1 MLAQNLDVGK
11 LQKKIQNLKGSII
24 PSLDDV
30 TMIEL
35 QNLVDELN
43 HEENMNN
50 DEDKGEDDQID
61 SSSQNNGKANEV
73 SDVTSSVALFD
84 KLQEKEDKELDDSVS
99 SVRSS
104 NSFRSMA
111 TRKAKLTQLNKKAY
125 AQIYVADVY
134 QLITSKI
141 GSMVRGQ
148 SLMIVIHSY
157 PMSWKVQR
165 LDIDFVTLRSYL
177 VKKYPQVIIPPLP
190 LVNQKKKLTK
200 KQLIKKKI
208 YYQKFLQSVMKSK
221 VLRGCKFLVDFL
233 KEQDQYKFGYDLS
246 VKENSQGPRKVKQ
259 IKTLTGEILCEASDM
274 AKQFCENFD
283 QFNDEYQRINKF
295 ISRECKA
302 IERTGKDMAKHYFKL
317 ATELDNLQKLSKYT
331 EIPQYANLYQRMSDL
346 IHMTGELTV
355 HQGYMI
361 NDALNAHFK
370 YQREQGRTSFA
381 EAMLLV

>member
-1 MLAQNLDVGK
+1 
-11 LQKKIQNLKGSII
+11 
-24 PSLDDV
+24 
-30 TMIEL
+30 
-35 QNLVDELN
+35 
-43 HEENMNN
+43 
-50 DEDKGEDDQID
+50 
-61 SSSQNNGKANEV
+61 
-73 SDVTSSVALFD
+73 
-84 KLQEKEDKELDDSVS
+84 
-99 SVRSS
+99 
-104 NSFRSMA
+104 
-111 TRKAKLTQLNKKAY
+111 LNKKAY